1 MSASI
6 RNAAPALLALSD
18 YAFFPLFPWLE
29 RLIGGVT
36 GLSVVDAGLLVSWV
50 ALLSPPGGSS
60 RSAPTCYDRRVGVL
74 LVVLWAAIPVGIVLS
89 MAYSESLFT
98 ALAAWS
104 LYSVVT
110 RHWIWAGVL
119 ASCAG
124 MTRPVGLAVVAAVLI
139 PAAVVLFRHRWQTSA
154 TTDRTPLGWRVLAAR
169 LRPALT
175 LACRASGLEGLASQ

>member
-1 MSASI
+1 M
-6 RNAAPALLALSD
+6 
-18 YAFFPLFPWLE
+18 
-29 RLIGGVT
+29 
-36 GLSVVDAGLLVSWV
+36 
-50 ALLSPPGGSS
+50 SPPWGIFAVG
-60 RSAPTCYDRRVGVL
+60 AHLYDRRDGVL

-110 RHWIWAGVL
+110 RHWIWAGLL

-124 MTRPVGLAVVAAVLI
+124 TTRPVGLAVVAAVLI
-139 PAAVVLFRHRWQTSA
+139 PAAVVLLRHRWQTSA

-175 LACRASGLEGLASQ
+175 LACQASGLEGLASQ